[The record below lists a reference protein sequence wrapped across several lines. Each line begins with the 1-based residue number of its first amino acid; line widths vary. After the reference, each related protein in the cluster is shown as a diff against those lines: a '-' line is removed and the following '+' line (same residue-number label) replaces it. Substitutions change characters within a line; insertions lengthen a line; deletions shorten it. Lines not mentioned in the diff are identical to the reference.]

1 MAEYDLT
8 TKIAHFLDRHLVFPL
23 LEFLSVKE
31 IYNEKELLHGKLDLL
46 SETNMVDFAMDVH
59 KNLFPEKE
67 IPATLK
73 EKRITV
79 VAQLKQLQGETE
91 PIVKMFEDPE
101 TTKQMQSTSLFL
113 FQFRQEYLDT
123 LYRYAKFQYEC
134 GNYSGAAENALNS
147 LWGKLASEILMQN
160 WEAAMEDLTRL
171 RETIDNNSVSS
182 PLQSLQQRTWLIHWS
197 LFVFFN
203 HPKGRDNIIELFLYQ
218 PQYLNAIQTMCPHIL
233 RYLTTA
239 VITNKDVR
247 KRRQVLKDLVKVIQQ
262 ESYTYK
268 DPITEFVECLYV
280 NFDFDSAQKKLRE
293 CESVL
298 VNDFFLV
305 ACLEDFIENARL
317 FIFETFCRIHQCIS
331 ISMLADKLN
340 MTPEEAERWIVNLI
354 RNARL
359 DAKID
364 SKLGH
369 VVMGNNAV
377 SPYQQVI
384 EKTKSLSFRSQMLAM
399 NIEKKMAHASRNEV
413 SELSHHYPP
422 SHPLSKT
429 RLPILFSN

>member
-8 TKIAHFLDRHLVFPL
+8 TRIAHFLDRHLVFPL

-31 IYNEKELLHGKLDLL
+31 IYNEKELLQGKLDLL
-46 SETNMVDFAMDVH
+46 SDTNMVDFAMDVY
-59 KNLFPEKE
+59 KNLYSDD
-67 IPATLK
+67 IPHALR
-73 EKRITV
+73 EKRTTV
-79 VAQLKQLQGETE
+79 VAQLKQLQAETE

-101 TTKQMQSTSLFL
+101 TTRQMQSTRDGRMLFD
-113 FQFRQEYLDT
+113 YLADKHGVPAT
-123 LYRYAKFQYEC
+123 DR
-134 GNYSGAAENALNS
+134 NALSS

-160 WEAAMEDLTRL
+160 WDAAMEDLTRL
-171 RETIDNNSVSS
+171 KETIDNNSVSS

-203 HPKGRDNIIELFLYQ
+203 HPKGRDNIIDLFLYQ

-262 ESYTYK
+262 
-268 DPITEFVECLYV
+268 
-280 NFDFDSAQKKLRE
+280 
-293 CESVL
+293 VL

-331 ISMLADKLN
+331 INMLADKLN

-399 NIEKKMAHASRNEV
+399 NIEKKLNQNSR
-413 SELSHHYPP
+413 SEAPNWATQDSGFY
-422 SHPLSKT
+422 
-429 RLPILFSN
+429 